1 MKKPAFSFKA
11 AIKAAARKGALS
23 VANLLPS
30 AHWAFLGLGKKKAV
44 VPLSAPAAAASP
56 AVAARPPVAKKAAP
70 AVTVLAAHRMAD
82 EDEETL
88 GTGPMADARRRE
100 RARCEAIVRSPAGL
114 KNPVL
119 AKTIAFE
126 SRMTRKEGIALLE
139 STPLAAI
146 VNRRN
151 QARADRNPRIG
162 VHPSEPSTSQNTGA
176 AARMHGALAAES
188 ARTNAAR
195 GGSLQAE
202 GEGRGQVA

>member
-1 MKKPAFSFKA
+1 MKKPVFSFKA

-30 AHWAFLGLGKKKAV
+30 AHWAFLGLGKKKAAA
-44 VPLSAPAAAASP
+44 PPSASAAAASP
-56 AVAARPPVAKKAAP
+56 AVAARPPVAKKTAP
-70 AVTVLAAHRMAD
+70 AATPPSPHGMAD

-100 RARCEAIVRSPAGL
+100 RARCEAIVCSPAGL

-126 SRMTRKEGIALLE
+126 SRMARKEGIALLE
-139 STPLAAI
+139 SAPLAATADS
-146 VNRRN
+146 RN
-151 QARADRNPRIG
+151 LARADRNPRIG
-162 VHPSEPSTSQNTGA
+162 VHPSERSMSQNTE
-176 AARMHGALAAES
+176 AARMHGALAAEM

-195 GGSLQAE
+195 GRSVQAE
-202 GEGRGQVA
+202 AVERGSVA